1 MKKVLSAIL
10 AGAMAVTMAVPALA
24 AGSTDSLKYALDSD
38 GEINEDVYAKSDDG
52 KWHRT
57 PGLGD
62 VKIDGVVP
70 NAEVYIALGNGMSDF
85 AKGEKLTGEDLYFA
99 KVTTNAKENEEDD
112 TTYTIE
118 PVDTIDEATHYD
130 TSKIAE
136 DDKAKDISGLKT
148 VKPGDYI
155 TLNSLCNEDY
165 FKFDVDKDD
174 GGKYIKKIEV
184 VDDKKLGNLPRT
196 AYLKFI
202 LNDSTTTSDLK
213 SNGTL
218 TFKAKGSSADFR
230 DKSGSKKLTAKDE
243 KWDDDLE
250 IEIDYT
256 LWINNEKATNDDN
269 PDSGDR
275 VYFDPDD
282 NEDNTLIWGDDRAGL
297 FFEGNDDA
305 GKFYARL
312 STKSHSEVYATYG
325 DPVNAD
331 LWFFDFVGNSTIP
344 ATSRATLTL
353 GIPWDEDD
361 DYTPNPEDCYIYEQL
376 DDGTMV
382 DVTERFIY
390 SEDNDGT
397 TDIEGWSTKTRT
409 LGTYII
415 SDTELDLEVIEEVEE
430 EDVTDDDTADI
441 TTEDDQKEIPNTGSS
456 DMVGA
461 AMAAAIVSLS
471 AAGAVAFKK
480 ASK

>member
-1 MKKVLSAIL
+1 M
-10 AGAMAVTMAVPALA
+10 T
-24 AGSTDSLKYALDSD
+24 
-38 GEINEDVYAKSDDG
+38 
-52 KWHRT
+52 
-57 PGLGD
+57 
-62 VKIDGVVP
+62 
-70 NAEVYIALGNGMSDF
+70 
-85 AKGEKLTGEDLYFA
+85 
-99 KVTTNAKENEEDD
+99 
-112 TTYTIE
+112 
-118 PVDTIDEATHYD
+118 
-130 TSKIAE
+130 
-136 DDKAKDISGLKT
+136 
-148 VKPGDYI
+148 
-155 TLNSLCNEDY
+155 NEDY

-312 STKSHSEVYATYG
+312 STKSDSEVYATYG